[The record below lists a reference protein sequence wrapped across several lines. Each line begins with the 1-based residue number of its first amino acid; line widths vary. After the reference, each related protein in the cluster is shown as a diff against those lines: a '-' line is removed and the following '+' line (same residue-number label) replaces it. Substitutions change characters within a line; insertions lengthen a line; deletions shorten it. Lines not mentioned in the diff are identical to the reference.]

1 MAVIIKKMKLPE
13 TCEACNL
20 ESYCSLWVDARRMS
34 AKDESRY
41 ATIRHLDCPLEEISE
56 QELYDQ
62 GVKDGAALAAM
73 HGSDATSQELAEQ
86 YFKGMEE
93 GYKKGREGY
102 IKKGQ
107 WVTLDTASEICTCCE
122 KIFSISSLFM
132 MGGNDEPPYCP
143 NCGAEMIN
151 YGKSNN

>member
-20 ESYCSLWVDARRMS
+20 ESYCSLWIDARRMS
-34 AKDESRY
+34 AKDESGY
-41 ATIRHLDCPLEEISE
+41 ATIRHPDCPLEEISE
-56 QELYDQ
+56 QELYNQ

-102 IKKGQ
+102 IIHGQ
-107 WVTLDTASEICTCCE
+107 WFRAEHAPNTCSNCGYAYYSRDNLY
-122 KIFSISSLFM
+122 K
-132 MGGNDEPPYCP
+132 YCP
-143 NCGAEMIN
+143 NCGARMSE
-151 YGKSNN
+151 